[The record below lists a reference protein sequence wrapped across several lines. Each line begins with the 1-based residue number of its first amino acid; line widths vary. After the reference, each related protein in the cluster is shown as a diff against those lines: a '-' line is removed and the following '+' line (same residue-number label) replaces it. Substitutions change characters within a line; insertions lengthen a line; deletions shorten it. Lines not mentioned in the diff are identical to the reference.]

1 MRSCK
6 VLALLAVSGLFLAI
20 GSSPL
25 PAQEAK
31 PANQSIDSTSSGTVA
46 ESVDPGAYIDTGDN
60 AWILMSAALVLF
72 MTAPGLAM
80 FYGGLVRRKN
90 ILSILAQCIFMM
102 GVMSIVWVLW
112 GYSLAFGGDGGSS
125 GLAAWIGN
133 CDFVFLRDVQMYWSA
148 GANVSQQVIP
158 AEGSIPRL
166 THMLFQGMFFIITP
180 ALICGAFA
188 ERMKFS
194 TMVVF
199 MILWGTLVY
208 CPLCHM
214 FWDSGLASSWGAQ
227 DFAGGAVVHIS
238 CGCAALVCAF
248 VIGRRLGFG
257 TDPMPPHNLTYTAI
271 GTAMLWFGWFG
282 FNAGSALA
290 ANGLASS
297 AFAATHLSA
306 AAGTLTWP
314 AIEWIKRG
322 KPSVLGA
329 CSGCIAGLACIT
341 PAAGF
346 VSPMSGILI
355 GILAGTICYFASTS
369 LKERFGY
376 DDTLDVFGIHGV
388 GGILGMLL
396 TGVFAS
402 RAVNNLYNGDPVG
415 LIEGGG
421 SGLLGIQLLAV
432 LLTIVLTVA
441 MTYILLWILGRTM
454 GLRVSQDEEM
464 EGLDLSL
471 HGEEGYINIP

>member
-1 MRSCK
+1 MRHFSLCAFC
-6 VLALLAVSGLFLAI
+6 LLLLAAPVVNAHDEDEDAR
-20 GSSPL
+20 
-25 PAQEAK
+25 PAQI
-31 PANQSIDSTSSGTVA
+31 SIPVVTDDAGQDEKVMTDNAGT
-46 ESVDPGAYIDTGDN
+46 IDTGDN
-60 AWILMSAALVLF
+60 AWILVASALVLF

-90 ILSILAQCIFMM
+90 ILGVLMQCIFLM
-102 GVMSIVWVLW
+102 GLMSIVWCLW
-112 GYSLAFGGDGGSS
+112 GYSICFGGGGDGS
-125 GLAAWIGN
+125 LVGN
-133 CDFVFLRDVQMYWSA
+133 FDFLLLENVQLGWNDGPNLT
-148 GANVSQQVIP
+148 GAVVP
-158 AEGSIPRL
+158 MEGSIPRL

-194 TMVVF
+194 TMAVF
-199 MILWGTLVY
+199 MVLWGTVVY

-214 FWDSGLASSWGAQ
+214 FWDGGLLASWGAQ

-238 CGCAALVCAF
+238 SGCAALICALM
-248 VIGRRLGFG
+248 IGNRLGHG
-257 TDPMPPHNLTYTAI
+257 SDPMPPHNLTYTAI

-290 ANGLASS
+290 ANGLAAS

-314 AIEWIKRG
+314 CIEWYKDG
-322 KPSVLGA
+322 KPTVLGA
-329 CSGCIAGLACIT
+329 CSGAIAGLACIT

-346 VSPMSGILI
+346 ISPMSGVLV
-355 GILAGTICYFASTS
+355 GILAATCCYFACTS
-369 LKERFGY
+369 LKSRLGY
-376 DDTLDVFGIHGV
+376 DDSLDVFGIHGM

-396 TGVFAS
+396 TGIFAS
-402 RAVNNLYNGDPVG
+402 RAVQDLNGGSPVG
-415 LIEGGG
+415 LVEGGG
-421 SGLLGIQLLAV
+421 YDLLGIQLMAV
-432 LLTIVLTVA
+432 LFTILLTVA
-441 MTYILLWILGRTM
+441 FTFILLWILERTM

-471 HGEEGYINIP
+471 HGEEGYINLP

>member
-1 MRSCK
+1 MRHFSLCAFC
-6 VLALLAVSGLFLAI
+6 LLLLAAPVVNAHDDDEGAR
-20 GSSPL
+20 
-25 PAQEAK
+25 PAQI
-31 PANQSIDSTSSGTVA
+31 SIPVVTDDARQDEKVMTDDAGT
-46 ESVDPGAYIDTGDN
+46 IDTGDN
-60 AWILMSAALVLF
+60 AWILVASALVLF

-90 ILSILAQCIFMM
+90 ILGVLMQCIFLM
-102 GVMSIVWVLW
+102 GLMSIVWCLW
-112 GYSLAFGGDGGSS
+112 GYSICFGGGGDGS
-125 GLAAWIGN
+125 LVGN
-133 CDFVFLRDVQMYWSA
+133 FDFLLLENVQLGWNDGPNLT
-148 GANVSQQVIP
+148 GAVVP
-158 AEGSIPRL
+158 MEGSIPRL

-194 TMVVF
+194 TMAVF
-199 MILWGTLVY
+199 MVLWGTVVY

-214 FWDSGLASSWGAQ
+214 FWDGGLLASWGAQ

-238 CGCAALVCAF
+238 SGCAALICALM
-248 VIGRRLGFG
+248 IGNRLGHG
-257 TDPMPPHNLTYTAI
+257 SDPMPPHNLTYTAI

-290 ANGLASS
+290 ANGLAAS

-314 AIEWIKRG
+314 CIEWYKDG
-322 KPSVLGA
+322 KPTVLGA
-329 CSGCIAGLACIT
+329 CSGAIAGLACIT

-346 VSPMSGILI
+346 ISPMSGVLV
-355 GILAGTICYFASTS
+355 GILAATCCYFACTS
-369 LKERFGY
+369 LKSRLGY
-376 DDTLDVFGIHGV
+376 DDSLDVFGIHGM

-396 TGVFAS
+396 TGIFAS
-402 RAVNNLYNGDPVG
+402 RAVQDLNGGSPVG
-415 LIEGGG
+415 LVEGGG
-421 SGLLGIQLLAV
+421 YDLLGIQLMAV
-432 LLTIVLTVA
+432 LFTILLTVA
-441 MTYILLWILGRTM
+441 FTFILLWILERTM

-471 HGEEGYINIP
+471 HGEEGYINLP

>member
-1 MRSCK
+1 MRHFSLCAFC
-6 VLALLAVSGLFLAI
+6 LLLLAAPFVNAQEDNKDAR
-20 GSSPL
+20 
-25 PAQEAK
+25 PAQI
-31 PANQSIDSTSSGTVA
+31 SIPVVTDDAGQDEKVMTDDTGT
-46 ESVDPGAYIDTGDN
+46 IDTGDN
-60 AWILMSAALVLF
+60 AWILVASALVLF

-90 ILSILAQCIFMM
+90 ILGVLMQCIFLM
-102 GVMSIVWVLW
+102 GLMSIVWCLW
-112 GYSLAFGGDGGSS
+112 GYSICFGGGGDGS
-125 GLAAWIGN
+125 LVGN
-133 CDFVFLRDVQMYWSA
+133 FDFLLLENVQLGWNDGPNLT
-148 GANVSQQVIP
+148 GAVVP
-158 AEGSIPRL
+158 MEGSIPRL

-194 TMVVF
+194 TMAVF
-199 MILWGTLVY
+199 MVLWGTVVY

-214 FWDSGLASSWGAQ
+214 FWDGGLLASWGAQ

-238 CGCAALVCAF
+238 SGCAALICALM
-248 VIGRRLGFG
+248 IGNRLGHG
-257 TDPMPPHNLTYTAI
+257 SDPMPPHNLTYTAI

-290 ANGLASS
+290 ANGLAAS

-314 AIEWIKRG
+314 CIEWYKDG
-322 KPSVLGA
+322 KPTVLGA
-329 CSGCIAGLACIT
+329 CSGAIAGLACIT

-346 VSPMSGILI
+346 ISPMSGVLV
-355 GILAGTICYFASTS
+355 GILAATCCYFACTS
-369 LKERFGY
+369 LKSRLGY
-376 DDTLDVFGIHGV
+376 DDSLDVFGIHGM

-396 TGVFAS
+396 TGIFAS
-402 RAVNNLYNGDPVG
+402 RAVQDLNDGSPVG
-415 LIEGGG
+415 LVEGGG
-421 SGLLGIQLLAV
+421 YDLLGIQLMAV
-432 LLTIVLTVA
+432 LFTILLTVA
-441 MTYILLWILGRTM
+441 FTFILLWILERTM

-471 HGEEGYINIP
+471 HGEEGYINLP

>member
-1 MRSCK
+1 MRHFSLC
-6 VLALLAVSGLFLAI
+6 VFCLLLLAAPFVNAQGDNKDAR
-20 GSSPL
+20 
-25 PAQEAK
+25 PAQI
-31 PANQSIDSTSSGTVA
+31 SIPVVTDDAGQDEQVMTDDAGT
-46 ESVDPGAYIDTGDN
+46 IDTGDN
-60 AWILMSAALVLF
+60 AWILVASALVLF

-90 ILSILAQCIFMM
+90 ILGVLMQCIFLM
-102 GVMSIVWVLW
+102 GLMSIVWCLW
-112 GYSLAFGGDGGSS
+112 GYSICFGGGGDGS
-125 GLAAWIGN
+125 LVGN
-133 CDFVFLRDVQMYWSA
+133 FDFLLLENVQLGWNDGPNLT
-148 GANVSQQVIP
+148 GAVVP
-158 AEGSIPRL
+158 MEGSIPRL

-194 TMVVF
+194 TMAVF
-199 MILWGTLVY
+199 MVLWGTLVY

-214 FWDSGLASSWGAQ
+214 FWDGGLLASWGAQ

-238 CGCAALVCAF
+238 SGCAALICALM
-248 VIGRRLGFG
+248 IGNRLGHG
-257 TDPMPPHNLTYTAI
+257 SDPMPPHNLTYTAI

-282 FNAGSALA
+282 FNAGSALS
-290 ANGLASS
+290 ANGLAAS

-314 AIEWIKRG
+314 CIEWYKDG
-322 KPSVLGA
+322 KPTVLGA
-329 CSGCIAGLACIT
+329 CSGAIAGLACIT

-346 VSPMSGILI
+346 ISPMSGVLV
-355 GILAGTICYFASTS
+355 GILAATCCYFACTS
-369 LKERFGY
+369 LKSRLGY
-376 DDTLDVFGIHGV
+376 DDSLDVFGIHGI

-396 TGVFAS
+396 TGIFAS
-402 RAVNNLYNGDPVG
+402 RAVQDLNDGSPVG

-421 SGLLGIQLLAV
+421 YDLLGIQLMAV
-432 LLTIVLTVA
+432 LFTILLTVA
-441 MTYILLWILGRTM
+441 FTFILLWILERTM

-471 HGEEGYINIP
+471 HGEEGYINLP